1 MSLRIGGATRTDLRA
16 KTGRDT
22 PLRVLLTNDDGVT
35 SPGLL
40 ALARAMSR
48 VAATCVVAPEH
59 ERSAASHAITLHKPL
74 RATRTTLAGLDVPA
88 WATNG
93 TPADCVVLGVLDL
106 LGRAPDVVVSG
117 INLGANLGMDL
128 IYSGT
133 VSGAV
138 EAALFGIAAVAV
150 SLTAF
155 RDVHWEPAADF
166 ATQLVAQIAE
176 HGLPPDT
183 FLNVNVPNRP
193 ADGIAG
199 VEVTRQSTRRY
210 VNRVEKRSDPRG
222 RDYYWLTGAAESEEG
237 PPGTDAWAVAQG
249 RISVTP
255 LRLGMTDE
263 GLDAVLRSWPLA
275 APRPRGTGGRG
286 APASPRAGGTAGR

>member
-1 MSLRIGGATRTDLRA
+1 MSPQTGGATRTDARPG
-16 KTGRDT
+16 GRGDS
-22 PLRVLLTNDDGVT
+22 LRVLLTNDDGIT

-40 ALARAMSR
+40 ALARAMTR
-48 VAATCVVAPEH
+48 VATTFVVAPDQ

-74 RATRTTLAGLDVPA
+74 RATRTSLEHVDAQV

-93 TPADCVVLGVLDL
+93 TPADCVALGVLDL
-106 LGRAPDVVVSG
+106 LAQPPDIVVSG

-138 EAALFGIAAVAV
+138 EGALFGLAAIAMSV
-150 SLTAF
+150 TAF
-155 RDVHWEPAADF
+155 RDIHWDPAAEF
-166 ATQLVAQIAE
+166 AAHLVRQVAE

-193 ADGIAG
+193 SSEIGG
-199 VEVTRQSTRRY
+199 VEITRQSTRRY

-222 RDYYWLTGAAESEEG
+222 RDYYWLTGSAEDVES
-237 PPGTDAWAVAQG
+237 PAGTDAWAVAQG

-255 LRLGMTDE
+255 LRLSMTDE
-263 GLDAVLRSWPLA
+263 SLEPVLRSWALA
-275 APRPRGTGGRG
+275 APGR
-286 APASPRAGGTAGR
+286 

>member
-1 MSLRIGGATRTDLRA
+1 MSHRTGGATKTDARPA
-16 KTGRDT
+16 GRGAS
-22 PLRVLLTNDDGVT
+22 LRVLLTNDDGIT

-40 ALARAMSR
+40 ALARAISR
-48 VAATCVVAPEH
+48 VASAFVVAPEH

-74 RATRTTLAGLDVPA
+74 RAARVPLESLDVPA
-88 WATNG
+88 WSTNG
-93 TPADCVVLGVLDL
+93 TPADCVALGVLDL
-106 LGRAPDVVVSG
+106 LAQPPDIVVSG

-138 EAALFGIAAVAV
+138 EAALFGIAAIAV
-150 SLTAF
+150 SVTAF
-155 RDVHWEPAADF
+155 RDIHWDPAADF
-166 ATQLVAQIAE
+166 AAQLVGQVAS

-193 ADGIAG
+193 ASEIGG
-199 VEVTRQSTRRY
+199 VEITRQSTRRY

-222 RDYYWLTGAAESEEG
+222 RDYYWLTGSAEDVES
-237 PPGTDAWAVAQG
+237 PSGTDAWAVAEG

-255 LRLGMTDE
+255 LRLGMTYE
-263 GLDAVLRSWPLA
+263 GFDPVLRSWALA
-275 APRPRGTGGRG
+275 APGR
-286 APASPRAGGTAGR
+286 